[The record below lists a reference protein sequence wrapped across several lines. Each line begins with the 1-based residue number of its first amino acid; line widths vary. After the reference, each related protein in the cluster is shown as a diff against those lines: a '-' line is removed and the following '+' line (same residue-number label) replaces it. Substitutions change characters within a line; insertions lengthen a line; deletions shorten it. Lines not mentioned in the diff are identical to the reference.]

1 MKTYYWLH
9 QNRFLSHLRTIFCAL
24 AIAGGSLT
32 LSSIRADSPPPN
44 ATGDFYPCFT
54 RTSLRQVGENLIIT
68 FDISGSSTGTFT
80 STSTGVTGTEMDVV
94 HRDGS
99 ITLHGSLLFTGSVN
113 GRSGTMLFTYEGIG
127 NLNTGHE
134 NLRFV
139 GTQGTGDL
147 AGVVANL
154 TAEGDLGGACDGDF
168 GGHGTYSGHV
178 LFTR

>member
-1 MKTYYWLH
+1 MG
-9 QNRFLSHLRTIFCAL
+9 RRTRSGDSR
-24 AIAGGSLT
+24 AIKSKAVEAAVSAANLEE
-32 LSSIRADSPPPN
+32 LQAARLPPQRPSCN
-44 ATGDFYPCFT
+44 
-54 RTSLRQVGENLIIT
+54 
-68 FDISGSSTGTFT
+68 
-80 STSTGVTGTEMDVV
+80 
-94 HRDGS
+94 
-99 ITLHGSLLFTGSVN
+99 SVN